1 VDEFDGLFQRL
12 HIDSGPHRIEIRQD
26 GYEPL
31 TFEVRIQPDR
41 TVTYEGELQRVP

>member
-1 VDEFDGLFQRL
+1 M
-12 HIDSGPHRIEIRQD
+12 D

-41 TVTYEGELQRVP
+41 TVTYTGDLKKLP